1 MLPHLFP
8 TSRVGSV
15 SPFSLFLL
23 PSLLL
28 MVVFFVVPIGLTGVL
43 SFTSLD
49 YRFQW
54 DFVGVANFVVLF
66 QDAVLPRVLLNTA
79 VYVFT
84 TLLVFH
90 LGLGLLLALLTSAL
104 PERSA
109 ALFRLIWLL
118 PRFTPSVVYILLW
131 RILLDPTEYG
141 LLNRLRALLGAA
153 PVDVLTASPW
163 GVIVLVNGLTGASLG
178 LVIFTAAIES
188 IPRDVLRA
196 ARVDG
201 ATTLQLVWRVMLPLL
216 RWPLMFVTTYQTL
229 ALLASFEAILLLTNG
244 GPFYATEVWTL
255 YAYHQAFELSSFGYG
270 CAMTFVLV
278 LVGCAVSLSY
288 WRLFQFTRQL
298 PPPPIENV

>member
-1 MLPHLFP
+1 MPMMPLQRRRWPSAQL
-8 TSRVGSV
+8 
-15 SPFSLFLL
+15 SLFLL
-23 PSLLL
+23 PALLL
-28 MVVFFVVPIGLTGVL
+28 IVVFFVVPIGITGLL

-54 DFVGVANFVVLF
+54 DFVGLSNVLSLL
-66 QDAVLPRVLLNTA
+66 QDAVIPRVLLNTG
-79 VYVFT
+79 VYVFA
-84 TLLVFH
+84 TLLLFH

-118 PRFTPSVVYILLW
+118 PLFTPSVVYILLW
-131 RILLDPTEYG
+131 RLLLDPTEYG
-141 LLNRLRALLGAA
+141 LLNQLRAALGAA
-153 PVDVLTASPW
+153 PVDLLTEAPW
-163 GVIVLVNGLTGASLG
+163 AVIIAVDGLTGAALG

-188 IPRDVLRA
+188 MPRDVLRA

-201 ATTLQLVWRVMLPLL
+201 ATTPQLIWRVILPLL

-229 ALLASFEAILLLTNG
+229 SLLASFEAILLLTNG

-255 YAYHQAFELSSFGYG
+255 YAYHQAFELSAFGYG

-278 LVGCAVSLSY
+278 LVGLVVSLSY
-288 WRLFQFTRQL
+288 WRLFQFARQL
-298 PPPPIENV
+298 PTPPIENV